1 MTTARVTEL
10 TYYPVKGCAGIPVP
24 RARLTSA
31 GLAHDRA
38 YVIVD
43 ETGQP
48 RWQWGDPALALIT
61 PGHDPATGALTL
73 RAPGHEPLRV
83 HDSEEAVGQEAAAR
97 WLTQLL
103 GRPTRLRRDRPDA
116 DGATGTMNRLHIV
129 SRASLNHLNRKLDE
143 RGAPPLPMNRFR
155 PNLVI
160 DGWTVPHTEDTTAHL
175 SIAGTE
181 LTFTER
187 TIRCA
192 VTMVDQE
199 TGRRAG
205 PEPLRT
211 LSTYR
216 REPEGVAF
224 GAYFTVAREGEVAV
238 GDVVTERR

>member
-24 RARLTSA
+24 HARLTPA

-38 YVIVD
+38 YVITD
-43 ETGQP
+43 ENGEP

-61 PGHDPATGALTL
+61 PEHDPETGTLTL

-83 HDSEEAVGQEAAAR
+83 DDSTERGRQAAAR
-97 WLTQLL
+97 WLTRLL

-116 DGATGTMNRLHIV
+116 DGRATGTMNRLHVV
-129 SRASLNHLNRKLDE
+129 SRASLTLLNRKLGE

-160 DGWTVPHTEDTTAHL
+160 DGWSTPHTEDTTAHL

-199 TGRRAG
+199 TGHRSG

-211 LSTYR
+211 LSDYR
-216 REPEGVAF
+216 REAAGVAF
-224 GAYFTVAREGEVAV
+224 GAYFAVARAGEVAV
-238 GDVVTERR
+238 GDAVTERR